1 LQISNSEAETYD
13 KCERAHYYQFGL
25 GLMPK
30 QVPRPVRIGVLGHR
44 ILEAYYRTG
53 LETTQRQEWYRAGLD
68 ELTKLFQHVDND
80 DDWDILS
87 LLGVR
92 FGQYAE
98 HYATD
103 RWRVIDV
110 EGHYEKKLSDDITY
124 AMRLDLLVEVI
135 AGPYS
140 GQHLVVD
147 HKFCYAFQSPD
158 ELSMN
163 SQLTKYIATLRDYG
177 FNVSRGILNQVRYRE
192 DVKDPLKIFRREVIR
207 PTDERIAGMLREQL
221 MTSQLIKD
229 RLTLPISAQR
239 VIAKR
244 SISKYNCGLCGFL
257 TPCGMSLDGRDYDE
271 SIILASDYEQN
282 TYGYRQ

>member
-124 AMRLDLLVEVI
+124 AMRLDLL
-135 AGPYS
+135 
-140 GQHLVVD
+140 
-147 HKFCYAFQSPD
+147 
-158 ELSMN
+158 
-163 SQLTKYIATLRDYG
+163 
-177 FNVSRGILNQVRYRE
+177 
-192 DVKDPLKIFRREVIR
+192 FRREVIR